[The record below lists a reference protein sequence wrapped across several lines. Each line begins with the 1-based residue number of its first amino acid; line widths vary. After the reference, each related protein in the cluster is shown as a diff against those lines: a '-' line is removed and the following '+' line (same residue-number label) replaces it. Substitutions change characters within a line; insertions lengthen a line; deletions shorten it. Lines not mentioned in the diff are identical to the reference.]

1 MTSRRFLVLAALLA
15 LAAPLLGLVP
25 AQAVGTGVP
34 VIVTPVDG
42 EVYHVEEVPDLH
54 LDLSDA
60 PAGDYLVEL
69 TDTPEHVLFS
79 ADVEN
84 SEAVDPDAFYELPE
98 LGIAAY
104 TVTVYSAADAVLAT
118 STFSTFD
125 LGEPPL
131 PPCDIV
137 VPSKVVAVSPTTA
150 VYPKF
155 VNCFDRTALW
165 SVTRKS
171 GGSVVGLAFLGIK
184 DGVSRG
190 PWKYKDSLP
199 TGRYGLRP
207 TGENQNTTSTVVKF
221 GSRISL
227 ASSRTGTR
235 VPLSGTV
242 SRYVPSVDGFRA
254 WANRPVAISY
264 KDCAA
269 CPWKFL
275 AMDSTDAAG
284 RWGLTVISGQV
295 RYYRA
300 SVGETATAWGRTSV
314 PVRR

>member
-1 MTSRRFLVLAALLA
+1 MTSRRLLVLAALLA
-15 LAAPLLGLVP
+15 LTAPLLGLSA

-34 VIVTPVDG
+34 VIVTPADG

-54 LDLSDA
+54 LDLGDA
-60 PAGDYLVEL
+60 PYGDYLVEL
-69 TDTPEHVLFS
+69 TDSPEHVLFA
-79 ADVEN
+79 ADVEH
-84 SEAVDPDAFYELPE
+84 SEAVDPDAFYELPA
-98 LGIAAY
+98 LGVAAY
-104 TVTVYSAADAVLAT
+104 TITVYSAADAVLAT
-118 STFSTFD
+118 ATFSTFD

-131 PPCDIV
+131 PSCDIV

-155 VNCFDRTALW
+155 LNCFDRSALW
-165 SVTRKS
+165 SVTRKT
-171 GGSVVGLAFLGIK
+171 GDTVVGLAFLGIK

-190 PWKYKDSLP
+190 PWRYKDTLP
-199 TGRYGLRP
+199 AGKYGLRP
-207 TGENQNTTSTVVKF
+207 TGANQNTASTVVKF

-235 VPLSGTV
+235 VPLSGV
-242 SRYVPSVDGFRA
+242 ARRYMPSVDGFRA

-275 AMDSTDAAG
+275 AMDRTDAAG

-300 SVGETATAWGRTSV
+300 AVGETTTAWGRISV

>member
-1 MTSRRFLVLAALLA
+1 VPPRRALVLAALLG
-15 LAAPLLGLVP
+15 LILPLLGLHA

-34 VIVTPVDG
+34 LIVTPANG
-42 EVYHVEEVPDLH
+42 EFYHVDEVPDLH

-60 PAGDYLVEL
+60 PYGDYLVEL
-69 TDTPEHVLFS
+69 TDIPDHVLFS
-79 ADVEN
+79 ADVEH

-98 LGIAAY
+98 LGLAEY
-104 TVTVYSAADAVLAT
+104 TVTVYVTADAVLAT
-118 STFSTFD
+118 ATFGTYD
-125 LGEPPL
+125 LGEPPVPFCEL
-131 PPCDIV
+131 V

-155 VNCFDRTALW
+155 VGCFDRIALW
-165 SVTRKS
+165 QVTRRTA
-171 GGSVVGLAFLGIK
+171 GGVVSLAFLGIK

-190 PWKYKDSLP
+190 AWKYKDSLP

-235 VPLSGTV
+235 VPLSGV
-242 SRYVPSVDGFRA
+242 ASRYLPAVDGFRA

-264 KDCAA
+264 KDCLS

-275 AMDSTDAAG
+275 AMDSTDSAG

-300 SVGETATAWGRTSV
+300 AVGETATAWGRTSV